1 MVTEANKQLMHEELL
16 RKSMIKAI
24 KEAVEIERQERI
36 KTLQQM
42 AEGNHS
48 CIYEVAD
55 TNAKLS
61 NVHKELKKIFK
72 HIEVKMRHLCACV
85 GSISFIIIK

>member
-1 MVTEANKQLMHEELL
+1 MHEELL

-24 KEAVEIERQERI
+24 NEAVEVERQERI

-42 AEGNHS
+42 AEGNHR

-61 NVHKELKKIFK
+61 NVHLELKRIFK
-72 HIEVKMRHLCACV
+72 HIEVKLRHFYSCR
-85 GSISFIIIK
+85 